1 MTIGGTGDDRLNKNQ
16 RRDAAREKA
25 RQLRV
30 GQQKKE
36 RRNRA
41 LLQGGLIIVALGIV
55 AVVTLIIISS
65 IRPPA
70 SGPLNMAS
78 DGIVIGQGFAAES
91 TPALEAGEEP
101 IRSAPAEGDPIAI
114 EIYLDYQCPFCQVF
128 EETNADQIA
137 NLVEQG
143 VATVEY
149 KPVAILD
156 RASAGSRYST
166 RSANA
171 AACVANYAPDSYY
184 DVNAALFEQ
193 QPEEQTEGLT
203 DEELVGL
210 VEDAGATDERI
221 SDCITDERFENWVAA
236 ATERAA
242 SDRALEDEDGAFGT
256 PRVLVN
262 GELYDG
268 PVDDETSFTRFIAE
282 ADSAAFAEEN
292 ASPSPSPSPSA
303 TP

>member
-70 SGPLNMAS
+70 RGPLNMAS
-78 DGIVIGQGFAAES
+78 DGIVIGQEFTAES

-101 IRSAPAEGDPIAI
+101 VRSTPAEDDPIAI
-114 EIYLDYQCPFCQVF
+114 EVYLDYQCPFCRDF

-149 KPVAILD
+149 RPVAILD

-184 DVNAALFEQ
+184 DVNAALFQ
-193 QPEEQTEGLT
+193 RQPEEQTEGLT
-203 DEELVGL
+203 DEQLIAL

-221 SDCITDERFENWVAA
+221 ATCITDERFENWVAA
-236 ATERAA
+236 ATERAT
-242 SDRALEDEDGAFGT
+242 SDPALEDENGAFGT
-256 PRVLVN
+256 PRILVN
-262 GELYDG
+262 GELYEG

-292 ASPSPSPSPSA
+292 TSPSP
-303 TP
+303 TPTPTP

>member
-25 RQLRV
+25 RQLRE
-30 GQQKKE
+30 GQKKKE
-36 RRNRA
+36 RRNRV
-41 LLQGGLIIVALGIV
+41 LLQGGLIFVSLGIV
-55 AVVTLIIISS
+55 AVVTLVIISS

-70 SGPLNMAS
+70 PGPLNMAS
-78 DGIVIGQGFAAES
+78 DGIVIGEGMSAET

-101 IRSAPAEGDPIAI
+101 VASTPADGGPIAI
-114 EIYLDYQCPFCQVF
+114 QIYLDYQCPFCKQF
-128 EETNADQIA
+128 EDTNAEQIA

-171 AACVANYAPDSYY
+171 AACVANYEPDSFYN
-184 DVNAALFEQ
+184 VNAALLDQ

-203 DEELVGL
+203 DEELIAL
-210 VEDAGATDERI
+210 IEDAGASDERI
-221 SDCITDERFENWVAA
+221 AECITDERFENWVAA
-236 ATERAA
+236 ATERATTNP
-242 SDRALEDEDGAFGT
+242 DLQDENGDFGT
-256 PRVLVN
+256 PRALVN
-262 GELYDG
+262 GELYAG
-268 PVDDETSFTRFIAE
+268 PVDDAPSFTRFIAE
-282 ADSAAFAEEN
+282 ADSEAFAEEN
-292 ASPSPSPSPSA
+292 TSPSPSPSTSP
-303 TP
+303 